1 LRGPINMKDNILR
14 LRLILRA
21 QLNNKTLI
29 LLVRHNGY
37 SREFMRKSDRLR
49 VIKTIFHA
57 LQLF

>member
-1 LRGPINMKDNILR
+1 MRGPINMKDNILR